1 MITNYSKTAAP
12 DSGQRLDPAVRE
24 ELIVKHAPL
33 VKRIAAK
40 MASRLPSSVIF
51 DELISAGCLGLIDAI
66 DKFDPERDVSLE
78 TYAEF
83 RIRGAILDELRSL
96 DWYSRSMRK
105 KIRDIEKAVAAV
117 EAREGRLAED
127 WEVAEELGMDL
138 EKYFKQLSNIHGT
151 ALLSMDEYIK
161 NRDNQTSSQKTFQE
175 KLKSRDDPS
184 RLLFREELKKEVAR
198 AIRTLSEKEQLVI
211 SLYYQD
217 ELTLNEIGNILKLT
231 ESRICQIH
239 TSALIKLKNK
249 LRLYYQD

>member
-1 MITNYSKTAAP
+1 MINNYPNTAP
-12 DSGQRLDPAVRE
+12 SESGQKLDPAARE

-127 WEVAEELGMDL
+127 WEVAEELGLEL

-151 ALLSMDEYIK
+151 AILSMDEYIK
-161 NRDNQTSSQKTFQE
+161 NKDNQASSQKTFQE
-175 KLKSRDDPS
+175 KLKSKDDPS
-184 RLLFREELKKEVAR
+184 RLLFREELKKEVSK

-211 SLYYQD
+211 SLYYHD

-239 TSALIKLKNK
+239 TSALVKLKNK